1 VVLIV
6 PDSRVPHTFDSIS
19 RRITLVIAGVMLAGC
34 ATPPVPDLSVRTP
47 EAWSQ
52 SPTPAAPPAQMQ
64 EWWKA
69 LHDPALDAL
78 VGEALNKN
86 LDIAQAAK
94 RLQRERILAGHAR
107 AHFLPVFSAGARS
120 LQDLSTADDYFQAS
134 LDMVWELGLF
144 GAAESTR
151 LAANA
156 DLHTAQARG
165 QGTRV
170 AVVAAVVRAYLEL
183 KTARYQASLFA
194 NMQTLDEQADK
205 LAQVRLRAHI
215 NEADEPVQITMR
227 AAQARAARAQA
238 LEAADTAALSLAVLL
253 GRETPDPVWAEAA
266 AEPTEPEFTLTQLP
280 ADLLRTRPDIQ
291 VAEAEVLRAAAVL
304 GLARSALYP
313 RFALSGAFTYSY
325 NLTRSSHVSGDN
337 TPSFGPVIDIPLWDW
352 GLRRAQVDADE
363 QELDAALLGYHKA
376 VLDGVAEV
384 QGALAALA
392 RQHERAAAY
401 EEVLKARQA
410 GQQSQGVLLSQ
421 GLSSQ
426 FDGLGERRAV
436 LEARIELA
444 SARAAQEQAFVAL
457 YKALGGAPLPPA
469 EAMNP

>member
-1 VVLIV
+1 
-6 PDSRVPHTFDSIS
+6 
-19 RRITLVIAGVMLAGC
+19 
-34 ATPPVPDLSVRTP
+34 
-47 EAWSQ
+47 
-52 SPTPAAPPAQMQ
+52 
-64 EWWKA
+64 
-69 LHDPALDAL
+69 
-78 VGEALNKN
+78 
-86 LDIAQAAK
+86 
-94 RLQRERILAGHAR
+94 
-107 AHFLPVFSAGARS
+107 
-120 LQDLSTADDYFQAS
+120 
-134 LDMVWELGLF
+134 
-144 GAAESTR
+144 
-151 LAANA
+151 
-156 DLHTAQARG
+156 
-165 QGTRV
+165 
-170 AVVAAVVRAYLEL
+170 
-183 KTARYQASLFA
+183 
-194 NMQTLDEQADK
+194 
-205 LAQVRLRAHI
+205 VRLRAHI